1 MKRLLM
7 AVGIAT
13 SIFSLVPGASAG
25 PNDAVQIAIYPGH
38 GTTLNFRST
47 GETVRRAWLDDPSK
61 VTLDFDDVNCQI
73 AVAKQ
78 ACAAQ
83 VIHLRRINALHFPGL
98 PATATTALTVM
109 TDRNLYPFRLVFPA
123 TGLPQSAI
131 VNVQTNSQD
140 SQKRSGTTFLSF
152 QGMSSTVLI
161 ARGLDAAVSQNLLAQ
176 GDALWNRVKSLLQL
190 TQSGVPIR
198 QAAQQVG
205 VSQELLQRLAKLGQ
219 TSTL

>member
-1 MKRLLM
+1 MKRLLV
-7 AVGIAT
+7 AVGIGI
-13 SIFSLVPGASAG
+13 SIFGFGSRVDAN
-25 PNDAVQIAIYPGH
+25 PNQDMQLAIYPGH

-83 VIHLRRINALHFPGL
+83 VIHLRRISSLHFPGL

-109 TDRNLYPFRLVFPA
+109 TDRNLYQFRLVFPA
-123 TGLPQSAI
+123 TGLPAAAI
-131 VNVQTNSQD
+131 VNVQSNPQD
-140 SQKRSGTTFLSF
+140 SQRRSGTTRLNS
-152 QGMSSTVLI
+152 QGKAQTGQI
-161 ARGLDAAVSQNLLAQ
+161 ASGLDVAVAQNLMAQ
-176 GDALWNRVKSLLQL
+176 GDALWNRVKLLLQL
-190 TQSGVPIR
+190 AQAGVPIS

-205 VSQELLQRLAKLGQ
+205 VSQRLLQRLAELGQ
-219 TSTL
+219 TTAL